1 MIELSR
7 TLTIGQYIN
16 NGSPLA
22 RMDPRTK
29 LFCAILLIVILSVA
43 NTFAAFA
50 VCLLLL
56 IPVHVLSRVSFGYV
70 LRSFRPFIAFLLFIF
85 CAEVLFYQNP
95 PHTPLLWHWWILN
108 ISWLGIIRSVVTFV
122 RVLFLFYLV
131 SMLTFVTSLVDLTD
145 GIEALLSPLQKIGI
159 PVSVFSMILVIAF
172 KFVPIFVSEVERLMK
187 AQTARGVRFDQGN
200 VIQRTIKLA
209 PLFIPLFVNGFKRA
223 ETLSVAMEARG
234 YGSHAGWRRSK
245 RRVHTFQR
253 FDAIA
258 LGCTLLICVLV
269 IVANFMPIV
278 GA

>member
-29 LFCAILLIVILSVA
+29 LFCAILIIVVLSIV
-43 NTFAAFA
+43 NTFAAFG
-50 VCLLLL
+50 VCLLLFIAL
-56 IPVHVLSRVSFGYV
+56 HALSRISFGYV
-70 LRSFRPFIAFLLFIF
+70 LRSFRPFLGFLLFIF

-108 ISWLGIIRSVVTFV
+108 ISWYGIIHSTLTFV
-122 RVLFLFYLV
+122 RVIFLFYLV

-172 KFVPIFVSEVERLMK
+172 KFVPIFVSEVERLIK
-187 AQTARGVRFDQGN
+187 AQSARGVRFDQGN

-245 RRVHTFQR
+245 RRVHTFTR
-253 FDAIA
+253 FDALA
-258 LGCTLLICVLV
+258 LCCTLVICAIA
-269 IVANFMPIV
+269 IVVGIV
-278 GA
+278 SPV